1 MELMAKLGGNCGE
14 PGHGLTGTTPA
25 HMHMDLPEKQCVVY
39 LSEVSHNFGGK
50 AYCYG
55 GGFYRRG
62 HMANA
67 LVGSGPGALRP
78 MGVTP
83 PSLESIDYHF
93 ELDNTAQVGESVI
106 MAFRYQIFVTRSD
119 VVLLSGVSG
128 GDPRVVGVWDSLGN
142 QKS

>member
-1 MELMAKLGGNCGE
+1 MEGQGGNCGE

-25 HMHMDLPEKQCVVY
+25 HAVMDLPEKSCVAY
-39 LSEVSHNFGGK
+39 ISEVSHNFDGRG
-50 AYCYG
+50 YCYG
-55 GGFYRRG
+55 GGFYRRS
-62 HMANA
+62 HVANA
-67 LVGSGPGALRP
+67 LVGGDLRHLRC
-78 MGVTP
+78 MKVMP

>member
-1 MELMAKLGGNCGE
+1 
-14 PGHGLTGTTPA
+14 
-25 HMHMDLPEKQCVVY
+25 MDLPEKQCVVY